1 MYACWASQ
9 PHSPTPPLCPRTAH
23 ILPSQTCSPPPHHT
37 HTQAPHHPPA
47 QLTSPPL
54 PPALPLQDERS
65 QHQNRAKAFKIL
77 RARLYEVQKRAQ
89 AEALAKERR
98 SAIGTGDRNE
108 RIRTY
113 NYPQG
118 RVTDHRVGVTLHD
131 MAAVM
136 SGEAL
141 EEFLEPLMLQE
152 QVQLLEDM
160 EAAG

>member
-1 MYACWASQ
+1 M
-9 PHSPTPPLCPRTAH
+9 
-23 ILPSQTCSPPPHHT
+23 
-37 HTQAPHHPPA
+37 
-47 QLTSPPL
+47 
-54 PPALPLQDERS
+54 QDERS

-141 EEFLEPLMLQE
+141 EEFLEPLVLQE